1 MEVVAERC
9 LIYYTEPKKVL
20 CSVIVPPSFPHLASE
35 DKSDSISS
43 DDELAFSS
51 DEEDGLATTA
61 VDHYESLVG
70 L

>member
-1 MEVVAERC
+1 MHKC
-9 LIYYTEPKKVL
+9 ISP
-20 CSVIVPPSFPHLASE
+20 FPVSE

-61 VDHYESLVG
+61 VDHYESLVS
-70 L
+70 LTLTEP